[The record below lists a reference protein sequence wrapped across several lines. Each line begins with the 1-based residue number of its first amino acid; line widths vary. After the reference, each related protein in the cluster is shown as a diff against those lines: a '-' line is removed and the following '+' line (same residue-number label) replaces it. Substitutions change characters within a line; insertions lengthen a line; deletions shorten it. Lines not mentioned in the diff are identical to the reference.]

1 MRQVGIRDARQN
13 LSVLLGHVRAGQEV
27 VITDRGQ
34 PVARLLAPLPLA
46 PRHFTG
52 RATLRRSLR
61 PLEPPLAQTIG
72 GGAAATWAPGTAA
85 PSSPLYLDASAL
97 AKLYTPERGSAALE
111 RSLRGRRDLTV
122 SDLAAT
128 ELLTALALREPG
140 PAALARVGAA
150 LHEDL
155 ESGVFRRADLS
166 PRTHRTA
173 ERLAVS
179 LGRRAPARGTA
190 LLHLALAVVADA
202 TTIVTFDT
210 QLAEAA
216 ARLGLRACP

>member
-72 GGAAATWAPGTAA
+72 GAAATWPPGTTAS
-85 PSSPLYLDASAL
+85 SSPLYLDASAL
-97 AKLYTPERGSAALE
+97 AKLYTPEPGSAALE
-111 RSLRGRRDLTV
+111 RSLRGRRDL
-122 SDLAAT
+122 
-128 ELLTALALREPG
+128 
-140 PAALARVGAA
+140 
-150 LHEDL
+150 
-155 ESGVFRRADLS
+155 
-166 PRTHRTA
+166 
-173 ERLAVS
+173 
-179 LGRRAPARGTA
+179 
-190 LLHLALAVVADA
+190 
-202 TTIVTFDT
+202 
-210 QLAEAA
+210 
-216 ARLGLRACP
+216 